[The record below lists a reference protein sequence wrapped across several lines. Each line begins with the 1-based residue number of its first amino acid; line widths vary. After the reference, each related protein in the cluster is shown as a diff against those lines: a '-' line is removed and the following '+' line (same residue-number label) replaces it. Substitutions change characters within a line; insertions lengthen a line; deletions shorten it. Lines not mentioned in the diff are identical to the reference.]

1 MTYDIILNLP
11 GWESTI
17 EEFADVSGAEITHL
31 EASDRQTSSG
41 VDIYLGP
48 MPDGETA
55 EDQAFAN
62 YAETVGFDDD
72 DEDCPIFKFKFNGRN
87 AWGFEAYADNDQPM
101 RFFAQE
107 VRKGLLS
114 IVVVSSETDKRLL
127 EVVGLL
133 EKNLRIK
140 SKESGS
146 DR

>member
-1 MTYDIILNLP
+1 
-11 GWESTI
+11 
-17 EEFADVSGAEITHL
+17 
-31 EASDRQTSSG
+31 
-41 VDIYLGP
+41 
-48 MPDGETA
+48 
-55 EDQAFAN
+55 
-62 YAETVGFDDD
+62 
-72 DEDCPIFKFKFNGRN
+72 
-87 AWGFEAYADNDQPM
+87 M